1 MQRFYRNIVL
11 SSPGKGGESGKS
23 LPWSL
28 PVYDKKD
35 LVKLHCWDPH
45 RCPEVPVVPWA
56 WSPHCPENPALVPYS
71 FGHTWPSPLSIQ
83 ENALKKIQSSRSG
96 LPKQIVSQVNQVFK
110 HVRLTMEMR
119 NLILGQTG
127 FLDSYRHNPG
137 TPPRG
142 CHRANRGVIPAQEF
156 LFHLFEFSSQV
167 RVKVSD
173 LGQMGLWR

>member
-110 HVRLTMEMR
+110 HVRLPMEMR

-127 FLDSYRHNPG
+127 FWILIGITQVLLQGAATEPTEESYQ
-137 TPPRG
+137 PRNF
-142 CHRANRGVIPAQEF
+142 CFTCLNSA
-156 LFHLFEFSSQV
+156 V
-167 RVKVSD
+167 R
-173 LGQMGLWR
+173 LG